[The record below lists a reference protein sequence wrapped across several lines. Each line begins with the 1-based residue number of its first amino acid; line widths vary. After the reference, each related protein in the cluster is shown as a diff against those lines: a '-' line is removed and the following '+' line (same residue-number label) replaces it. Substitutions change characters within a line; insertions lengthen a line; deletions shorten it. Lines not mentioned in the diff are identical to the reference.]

1 MVKAATV
8 FNGLDAW
15 RRVIRMIDNGLPHQ
29 LEDLRNEVRT
39 IHLRPMKD
47 VENVHTGIAEFD
59 DTLRRYHEAGGTGW
73 RDASELKS
81 DLMAILPAKMREDPL
96 VLQAKISG
104 ASYQEFANMVRAQA
118 SQIISN
124 RRPAHRGGLHAVDEP
139 QPEGPQP
146 QDPMAALMA
155 VLQQHYADEQPD
167 VPEAPPARQATG
179 IEDLIAAII
188 RGKGGGKGGR
198 RERDGEP
205 SQRGPRRCAIAAR
218 PTPS

>member
-1 MVKAATV
+1 MSSKCPLLLELLKWAEQHGEIEVLDCNVDACTGAYLDAGRREFLQCAIFGFLTGCLRGAALTMVKAAAV

-39 IHLRPMKD
+39 IHLRSMKD
-47 VENVHTGIAEFD
+47 VENVRPGIAEFD

-104 ASYQEFANMVRAQA
+104 ATYPEFANMVRAQA
-118 SQIISN
+118 SQIIFN
-124 RRPAHRGGLHAVDEP
+124 RRPAHRGGLHANDEP
-139 QPEGPQP
+139 
-146 QDPMAALMA
+146 
-155 VLQQHYADEQPD
+155 
-167 VPEAPPARQATG
+167 
-179 IEDLIAAII
+179 
-188 RGKGGGKGGR
+188 
-198 RERDGEP
+198 
-205 SQRGPRRCAIAAR
+205 
-218 PTPS
+218 